1 MVSILNGSASV
12 RQMPPFLKSAVPLVS
27 VVTVAYEHQKY
38 IEQALN
44 SVLEQHTP
52 FAYELIVADD
62 HSSDETPR
70 IIEAFAKQNPDI
82 VRAFCRPNN
91 LGPLRNFKECLRA
104 CRGRYVALL
113 DGDDYWL
120 SPEKLSKQI
129 AELDSHPEYAI
140 CSSRARVV
148 YEGGERK
155 PWEYPV
161 WDRTVHTLEDLMFE
175 NFIPTCT
182 AVFRLGL
189 LLEFPQWLE
198 DLPFVDWALHVLLAQ
213 YGDILV
219 LPETLAAYRV
229 HSDGLWS
236 RTPPEELAEWRQA
249 FYRTMQSYLPSG
261 HNELIRAAIARS
273 APAVPRP

>member
-1 MVSILNGSASV
+1 
-12 RQMPPFLKSAVPLVS
+12 MPSFLKSAVPLVS

-44 SVLEQHTP
+44 SVLEQHTS

-70 IIEAFAKQNPDI
+70 IIAAFAKHHPEV
-82 VRAFCRPNN
+82 VRAFYRPNN

-120 SPEKLSKQI
+120 SPEKLSRQI
-129 AELDSHPEYAI
+129 AELESHPEYAI
-140 CSSRARVV
+140 CSCRARVV

-155 PWEYPV
+155 SWEYPV
-161 WDRTVHTLEDLMFE
+161 WDRTVLSLEDLLVE

-198 DLPFVDWALHVLLAQ
+198 DLPFVDWALHVLLALH
-213 YGDILV
+213 GDILV

-229 HSDGLWS
+229 HSGGLWS
-236 RTPPEELAEWRQA
+236 RKTPEELAEWRET
-249 FYRTMQSYLPSG
+249 FYRAMQSYLPADCS
-261 HNELIRAAIARS
+261 ELIRR
-273 APAVPRP
+273 RHR